1 MLIMQMAEVDVPAVF
16 LLCVDVWIQLIFYY
30 ILNIARE
37 KPTGLK
43 KPLAFVFLSTKVS
56 SVISWGSFHSK
67 SFSLG
72 GVLNL
77 VELRPIALVI

>member
-16 LLCVDVWIQLIFYY
+16 LLCVDIWIQLIFYY

-56 SVISWGSFHSK
+56 SVISWESFHSK